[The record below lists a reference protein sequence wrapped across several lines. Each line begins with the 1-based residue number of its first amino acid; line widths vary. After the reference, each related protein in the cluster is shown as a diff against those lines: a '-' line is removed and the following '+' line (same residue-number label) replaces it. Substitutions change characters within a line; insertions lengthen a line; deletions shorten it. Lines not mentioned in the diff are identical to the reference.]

1 MVRDGRGQSAA
12 DSGGLVDAYRVA
24 AKDMPRRR
32 AIRLLDRI
40 APKLTQ
46 QEYLSLK
53 PSFMKV
59 FGQTLDNATNEI
71 NAADRIVD
79 KIIHDPLPVIERP
92 KAMGNRTGLR
102 DAIAAMRND
111 LAAAREAAMQAGG
124 EIRDAVDGTKA
135 ATHAIKQMAQEVRD
149 ETAEAL
155 SELGQFS
162 NGGPA

>member
-12 DSGGLVDAYRVA
+12 DPSLVEAYRERAKSLPQRKA
-24 AKDMPRRR
+24 A
-32 AIRLLDRI
+32 RLLDRI
-40 APKLTQ
+40 APRLTT
-46 QEYLSLK
+46 QEYQSLK

-59 FGQTLDNATNEI
+59 FGQTLEQKTNEI
-71 NAADRIVD
+71 NAADRIVE

-92 KAMGNRTGLR
+92 RAMGNRTGLR

-111 LAAAREAAMQAGG
+111 LASARAEAMQAGG
-124 EIRDAVDGTKA
+124 EIKDAVDGTKA
-135 ATHAIKQMAQEVRD
+135 ATQAIKQMAQEVRE

-162 NGGPA
+162 NGGPV

>member
-1 MVRDGRGQSAA
+1 MVPPDGDEGAGTSLAE
-12 DSGGLVDAYRVA
+12 AYREH

-92 KAMGNRTGLR
+92 KAMGNKTGFGSFKS
-102 DAIAAMRND
+102 IF
-111 LAAAREAAMQAGG
+111 G
-124 EIRDAVDGTKA
+124 DGLGSL
-135 ATHAIKQMAQEVRD
+135 KQMANEIGQEMQSVVAEGLEVKREGKELTD
-149 ETAEAL
+149 QAKQEIAEARETL
-155 SELGQFS
+155 AQFRGD